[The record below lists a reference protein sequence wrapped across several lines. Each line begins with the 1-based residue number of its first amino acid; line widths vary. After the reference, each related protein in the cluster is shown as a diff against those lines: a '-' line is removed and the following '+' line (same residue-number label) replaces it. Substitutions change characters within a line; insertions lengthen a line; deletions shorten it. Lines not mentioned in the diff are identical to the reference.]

1 VPHDGLARSVDA
13 VGAGGTSP
21 PEALR
26 PLIMDRRSF
35 ESEASSSNERH
46 PWGLATRFTKRAF
59 DIVFALVVLILGS
72 PFYLAI
78 ALIVKLSS
86 PGPVFY
92 SSTRIGRNGREFGCW
107 KFRTMVVDAD
117 ARLARLLENCPD
129 SRREFETTFKLRDDP
144 RIIPAGRLLRKTSLD
159 ELPQFWN
166 VLKGDMSVVG
176 PRPPLLVER
185 STYGNSLEEVTSIR
199 PGLTGLWQVSGRNH
213 LPFESRIGFAKEYIE
228 THSLRRDLRLVV
240 KTVAVIGD
248 DSRSR
253 GY

>member
-13 VGAGGTSP
+13 VGAGGVSP
-21 PEALR
+21 PETMR
-26 PLIMDRRSF
+26 PFVVERNHFDSGI
-35 ESEASSSNERH
+35 SSSSDRH
-46 PWGLATRFTKRAF
+46 PWNLATRFIKRAF
-59 DIVFALVVLILGS
+59 DIAFALTVLILGS
-72 PFYLAI
+72 PLYLAI
-78 ALIVKLSS
+78 ALIVKFSS

-92 SSTRIGRNGREFGCW
+92 SSSRIGRNGREFGCW
-107 KFRTMVVDAD
+107 KFRTMVADAD
-117 ARLARLLENCPD
+117 ERLARLLESCPD
-129 SRREFETTFKLRDDP
+129 SRREFENTFKLRDDP

-166 VLKGDMSVVG
+166 VLKGDMSIVG

-185 STYGNSLEEVTSIR
+185 PAYGDSLEEVTSIR

-228 THSLRRDLRLVV
+228 NWTLRRDVGLVV
-240 KTVAVIGD
+240 KTVVVIGD